1 MKHIRLALLALGL
14 SLGAGWAAPADAV
27 DIDGEVTLVVIDHHA
42 VARASGFKSEA
53 YVAVGSVVGDARVRD
68 ELTVVVVGGSSYARA
83 KGFKGEACIKIG
95 TVGRGCN

>member
-1 MKHIRLALLALGL
+1 MKHILLALLALGL
-14 SLGAGWAAPADAV
+14 CLGALFSTPAGAV
-27 DIDGEVTLVVIDHHA
+27 DIDGEVTLIVIDHHA
-42 VARASGFKSEA
+42 VARASGFASDA
-53 YVAVGSVVGDARVRD
+53 YVAVGSVVGDARIDD